1 MFDLKEILET
11 KIREYYLFRKMA
23 ENDVKMFVQ
32 NNNYAEIEA
41 CAKSWRECLEM
52 EGKLSKVLNK
62 MSYDQEWLKTSL
74 EEYRTGKEHKEFYEI
89 LQDLEEK
96 YKSNYEENKLIKDKG
111 RVIKFFEY
119 SEYLEDWKEVSLEDF
134 VICDN
139 YMEINEEKLGVED
152 FVRRV
157 INKEIIF

>member
-23 ENDVKMFVQ
+23 ENEVKMFVQ

-74 EEYRTGKEHKEFYEI
+74 EEYRTGKEHKKFYEI
-89 LQDLEEK
+89 LQELEEK
-96 YKSNYEENKLIKDKG
+96 YKSNCK
-111 RVIKFFEY
+111 
-119 SEYLEDWKEVSLEDF
+119 ED
-134 VICDN
+134 
-139 YMEINEEKLGVED
+139 
-152 FVRRV
+152 
-157 INKEIIF
+157 